1 MQALEGSLPPV
12 AALPPKEVDALEN
25 AVVSGS
31 ARRVRKSESAVETG
45 SSLEPVTI
53 AGAAAAGSERMA
65 LPSGGEAA
73 AKKRRKRKP
82 QYPKG
87 FDPANPGPPPDPE
100 RWLAKWQRSD
110 FKKKKERSSIRRSTK
125 VRPGFEAKPAYDLE

>member
-1 MQALEGSLPPV
+1 MVQALEGILPPV
-12 AALPPKEVDALEN
+12 ASLTSKEVDALEN

-31 ARRVRKSESAVETG
+31 ARRVRKSESAAVG
-45 SSLEPVTI
+45 SSTPLEASTVVTK
-53 AGAAAAGSERMA
+53 GSKQNA
-65 LPSGGEAA
+65 TGPGGEAL

-110 FKKKKERSSIRRSTK
+110 FKKKKERSANRRSTK
-125 VRPGFEAKPAYDLE
+125 VCLGSKSRAYL